1 MEETYN
7 LEKRLSEILSERLS
21 GILDGIIILGLEKK
35 GFRFNIEYTKDFYN
49 FFKTR
54 CRIERDF
61 NKRIDTYYVN
71 NVPFLQVKNSPDF
84 HYDFSEGR
92 HTISTSIGE
101 YQFL

>member
-7 LEKRLSEILSERLS
+7 LEKRLSEKLSDRLS
-21 GILDGIIILGLEKK
+21 GILDGLIILGLRKK
-35 GFRFNIEYTKDFYN
+35 GFRFDVEYQKDFYN
-49 FFKTR
+49 FLKTR

-84 HYDFSEGR
+84 HYDFSEGKY
-92 HTISTSIGE
+92 IVSANLGE
-101 YQFL
+101 YKFL

>member
-7 LEKRLSEILSERLS
+7 LEKRLSKILSERLS

-35 GFRFNIEYTKDFYN
+35 GFRFNIEYTKDFHN

-71 NVPFLQVKNSPDF
+71 NVPFLQVKENPDF
-84 HYDFSEGR
+84 NYDFSEGR